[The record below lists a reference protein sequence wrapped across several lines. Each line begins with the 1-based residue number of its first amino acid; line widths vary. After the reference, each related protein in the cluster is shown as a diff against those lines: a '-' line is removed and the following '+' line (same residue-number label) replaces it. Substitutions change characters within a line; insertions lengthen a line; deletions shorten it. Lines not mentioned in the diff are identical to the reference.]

1 MPGSPRRHRIGGA
14 VGMPRDR
21 LSIAT
26 KELLRSPRLVN
37 PATICAACLVVFWY
51 VGDFVGSSHPQ
62 TILRAGL
69 LLLLAACAGLIID
82 YVNQIRASN
91 VALRAEMAVV
101 ERAMHTQ
108 TYEQQLIDV
117 LPTLV
122 WSTDADGTV
131 TFVNQRWRTYTG
143 LSRDEA
149 AAGDWIDAIH
159 PEDRDR
165 LLAYWQALRA
175 AGTPGQIEGRLR
187 RADGQYRWFLFSGE
201 PFRDATGAVVQ
212 WFGSTTD
219 IHAGKLV
226 REALKE
232 RERELRL
239 IVDTV
244 PALIYLVGTDGVPS
258 YMNRRIQDYYGIA
271 FDKLPQVDGAQVRAA
286 LEARVYPDDEPA
298 VAAALK
304 RAYAT
309 GEPFA
314 MRYRNY
320 TADGVPRW
328 VDGRVQPLRDDTGR
342 VVRWYGLVIDVEDEV
357 RAQENLRVAQRKLA
371 RASQLASLA
380 ELSASIA
387 HEVRQPLAAVVSNSQ
402 ACQRWLS
409 SPSPDL
415 DRIRAIMDRVV
426 RDANAAAATVTSVRA
441 LYANMATA
449 RASIDVNAVVEEARL
464 LLADDLSKAGTTFRA
479 ELASHLPP
487 VFADRIQIQQVLVNL
502 VRNALE
508 AVRANVEAARVI
520 VVRSRHADGQVHV
533 EVADTGSGIAEPARI
548 FEPLFTTKARG
559 MGLGLAVSRSILE
572 AHGGTI
578 RVDAAK
584 PHGTVFAFTLPVRE
598 ATE

>member
-1 MPGSPRRHRIGGA
+1 MSGSPMRDRATGV
-14 VGMPRDR
+14 VGMSKDR

-26 KELLRSPRLVN
+26 KGFLRSPRLLN
-37 PATICAACLVVFWY
+37 PATVCAACLVVFWY
-51 VGDFVGSSHPQ
+51 VGDFVGAYHPQ
-62 TILRAGL
+62 TIFRAGL

-82 YVNQIRASN
+82 YVNQIRASTE
-91 VALRAEMAVV
+91 AMRAEMAVV
-101 ERAMHTQ
+101 EEALHAQ
-108 TYEQQLIDV
+108 LYQQQLIDA

-122 WSTDADGTV
+122 WSTDGDGTV

-143 LSRDEA
+143 LSREEA
-149 AAGDWIDAIH
+149 VEGGWIDAVH

-165 LLAYWQALRA
+165 LLAYWQALRG
-175 AGTPGQIEGRLR
+175 AGTPGEIEGRLR
-187 RADGQYRWFLFSGE
+187 RADGHYRWFLFRGE
-201 PFRDATGAVVQ
+201 PFRDAAGAVVQ

-219 IHAGKLV
+219 IHAGRLV

-244 PALIYLVGTDGVPS
+244 PALIYLVGSDGVPS

-286 LEARVYPDDEPA
+286 LEARVHPDDEPA

-304 RAYAT
+304 HAYAT

-314 MRYRNY
+314 LRYRNY

-342 VVRWYGLVIDVEDEV
+342 VERWYGLVIDVEDEV
-357 RAQENLRVAQRKLA
+357 RAQENLRAAQRKLA

-409 SPSPDL
+409 SQSLDL
-415 DRIRAIMDRVV
+415 GRIRAIMDRIV

-441 LYANMATA
+441 LYANTATS
-449 RASIDVNAVVEEARL
+449 RVSVNVNAVVEEARL
-464 LLADDLSKAGTTFRA
+464 LLADDLSKAATTFRA
-479 ELASHLPP
+479 ELDPDLPP
-487 VFADRIQIQQVLVNL
+487 VLADRIQIQQVLVNL
-502 VRNALE
+502 VRNAME
-508 AVRANVEAARVI
+508 AMRANIETARVI
-520 VVRSRHADGQVHV
+520 VVRSRGADGQVQV
-533 EVADTGSGIAEPARI
+533 EVADTGSGIAEPALI

-578 RVDAAK
+578 RVEAAK
-584 PHGTVFAFTLPVRE
+584 PQGTVFAFALPVWE
-598 ATE
+598 GTA